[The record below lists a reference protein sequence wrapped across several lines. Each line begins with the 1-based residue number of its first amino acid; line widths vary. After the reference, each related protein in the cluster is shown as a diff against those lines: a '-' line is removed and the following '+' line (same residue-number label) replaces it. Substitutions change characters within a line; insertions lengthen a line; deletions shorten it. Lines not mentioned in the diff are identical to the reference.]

1 MSGSYLQV
9 SGTIRAGL
17 DGEIAELCGLSGCQ
31 GSVFHPLPD
40 GRERVVFYLGAG
52 MPDRAEEI
60 RMALAALGAVEIS
73 IEEKEVEDWLE
84 VYRRELE
91 PFEVGRRFWI
101 DPDPDSGK
109 SAPSGRLRLV
119 MEPRMAFGS
128 GSHETTQ
135 LMLKAMEKETL
146 LGRSV
151 LDIGSG
157 SGILSLAALRLGAA
171 RAVGLDI
178 DLQSVLV
185 ARQLLRDQEIE
196 LRPIYLAGSLDAL
209 APSLFDLVLCNMLS
223 RYFLPQL
230 EEIASLAGECLLL
243 SGLLREE
250 EETVIRRSRALGL
263 RPGDVLRLGEWSCL
277 RLERT

>member
-17 DGEIAELCGLSGCQ
+17 DGEIADLCGSSGSQ
-31 GSVFHPLPD
+31 GSAFHPLPD
-40 GRERVVFYLGAG
+40 GRERVVFYLGAE
-52 MPDRAEEI
+52 MPDRAEGI
-60 RMALAALGAVEIS
+60 RKALEALGAVEIS
-73 IEEKEVEDWLE
+73 VEEKEVEDWLE

-91 PFEVGRRFWI
+91 PFEVGRLFWI

-109 SAPSGRLRLV
+109 SAPPGRLRLV

-135 LMLKAMEKETL
+135 LMLEAMEKEVL
-146 LGRSV
+146 QGRTV

-171 RAVGLDI
+171 WTVGLDI

-185 ARQLLRDQEIE
+185 ARQLLRDQEVA
-196 LRPIYLAGSLDAL
+196 LQPCYLSGSLDAL
-209 APSLFDLVLCNMLS
+209 TVRSFDLVLCNMLS

-230 EEIASLAGECLLL
+230 EEIVFRVGQSLLL
-243 SGLLREE
+243 SGLLQDEE
-250 EETVIRRSRALGL
+250 ALVIRRSRALGL
-263 RPGDVLRLGEWSCL
+263 ETGDVLRHGEWSCL
-277 RLERT
+277 RMVRI